1 MEEEIDTGI
10 SGYFSVSVFSI
21 YLGSFSRVDVRLWKN
36 KDLRFSRIICR
47 RPDETIPVSSGLSLG
62 LEHRG
67 VRSPAPGSDHRQT
80 SVFGGLCQYMVEL
93 RFQVLP
99 AAVVAACF
107 TNVCWDWQV
116 WLPGSGAQS
125 GKTSSDNRC
134 KFVRVRGKHEVSAH
148 SLHSLYI
155 RTICH
160 CCISTFNCQS

>member
-80 SVFGGLCQYMVEL
+80 SVFGGLTLSVHGRTEISGFACSCGCSLFHQRVL
-93 RFQVLP
+93 RLTGLT
-99 AAVVAACF
+99 AGE
-107 TNVCWDWQV
+107 WSSV
-116 WLPGSGAQS
+116 W
-125 GKTSSDNRC
+125 
-134 KFVRVRGKHEVSAH
+134 
-148 SLHSLYI
+148 
-155 RTICH
+155 
-160 CCISTFNCQS
+160 